1 MSGSGGR
8 LNILK
13 NLSSK
18 LDKLFLGDM
27 IESNNSK
34 SKSNLKSKSISN
46 SNHNYDYKSQYD
58 YDYYD
63 SPEDKYSKYIYPEG
77 YDNQIIQNDT
87 FIKDSGYVDKDYEDY
102 NNYNNYS
109 NSNNSNNP
117 NYNPNYNPNNSNYN
131 SNYNSNTYD
140 YANYDGY
147 DLYNE
152 YDEYNSNRRKDESN
166 GISDLFN
173 LNNLKNKLLNFKDPS
188 KKNFGII
195 AFCLIFLILGGS
207 LFYFGFYQ
215 PFQNEL
221 NTEKTAKLNEL
232 NTLYKGP
239 LAISEHVFYF
249 ENMIEDSND
258 IDEVKSIDILRTA
271 TDDWRKY
278 HVIKINAFEDQYGRI
293 MMSFDNESKKVIMP
307 ENDAKLFVRE
317 NDAKILSNIAFE
329 KVDTVIIPV
338 SITRLQATGGLI
350 SVGSIV
356 DIYTLNLAVN
366 SASSDESNLN
376 ESESSDKSMDVNEEP
391 DVSGATVLAILRS
404 KDSGVVDSSI
414 NRATNLIKGNKTYPT
429 ENSKSFSTDVEELLK
444 SSVFN
449 AYDNNALDSYLN
461 SYGVKL
467 SDYERLSNIGEL
479 DTEYLVLLEVPR
491 SDVSFVIN
499 NMENLIL
506 TIPTEYAPNWA
517 IDELSETY
525 YKELN
530 FDENYF

>member
-27 IESNNSK
+27 IESNSSNSK
-34 SKSNLKSKSISN
+34 SNSKSSSKSN
-46 SNHNYDYKSQYD
+46 SNHNYNYKSQYAHED
-58 YDYYD
+58 YDF
-63 SPEDKYSKYIYPEG
+63 PEDKYSKYIYPEG

-87 FIKDSGYVDKDYEDY
+87 FINDSGYVDMNYKSYEDY
-102 NNYNNYS
+102 G
-109 NSNNSNNP
+109 NSNNYRNSNNF
-117 NYNPNYNPNNSNYN
+117 N
-131 SNYNSNTYD
+131 NSNTYD
-140 YANYDGY
+140 YVNYEGY

-152 YDEYNSNRRKDESN
+152 YDEYNSNRRKDESK
-166 GISDLFN
+166 GISVLFN

-239 LAISEHVFYF
+239 LEINEHVFYF

-258 IDEVKSIDILRTA
+258 IDEVKSINILRTA
-271 TDDWRKY
+271 TEDWRKY
-278 HVIKINAFEDQYGRI
+278 HVLKINAFEDQYGRI

-307 ENDAKLFVRE
+307 EKDAKVFVRE

-356 DIYTLNLAVN
+356 DIYTLDSAVN
-366 SASSDESNLN
+366 SPSNSDDSNLN
-376 ESESSDKSMDVNEEP
+376 ESESSESSDKTMDVNEEP

-517 IDELSETY
+517 INELSETY
-525 YKELN
+525 YNELN
-530 FDENYF
+530 YDKNYF

>member
-27 IESNNSK
+27 IESNSSNSK
-34 SKSNLKSKSISN
+34 SSSKSSSKSN
-46 SNHNYDYKSQYD
+46 SNHNYNYKSQYAHED
-58 YDYYD
+58 YDF
-63 SPEDKYSKYIYPEG
+63 PEDKYSKYIYPEG

-87 FIKDSGYVDKDYEDY
+87 FINDSGYVDMNYKSYEDY
-102 NNYNNYS
+102 G
-109 NSNNSNNP
+109 NSNNYRNSNNF
-117 NYNPNYNPNNSNYN
+117 N
-131 SNYNSNTYD
+131 NSNTYD
-140 YANYDGY
+140 YVNYEGY

-152 YDEYNSNRRKDESN
+152 YDEYNSNRRKDESK
-166 GISDLFN
+166 GISVLFN

-221 NTEKTAKLNEL
+221 NTEKTVKLNEL

-239 LAISEHVFYF
+239 LEINEHVFYF

-258 IDEVKSIDILRTA
+258 IDEVKSINILRTA
-271 TDDWRKY
+271 TEDWRKY
-278 HVIKINAFEDQYGRI
+278 HVLKINAFEDQYGRI

-307 ENDAKLFVRE
+307 EKDAKVFVRE

-356 DIYTLNLAVN
+356 DIYTLDSAVN
-366 SASSDESNLN
+366 SPSNSDDSNLN
-376 ESESSDKSMDVNEEP
+376 ESESSESSDKTMDVNEEP

-517 IDELSETY
+517 INELSETY

-530 FDENYF
+530 YDKNYF

>member
-27 IESNNSK
+27 IESNSSNSK
-34 SKSNLKSKSISN
+34 SNSKSNLKSNYKSN
-46 SNHNYDYKSQYD
+46 SNHNYDYNSQYN
-58 YDYYD
+58 YEYYD

-87 FIKDSGYVDKDYEDY
+87 FIEDSRYIDRNYNDY
-102 NNYNNYS
+102 NNYNNYGDY
-109 NSNNSNNP
+109 NNYNNYNTYNNS
-117 NYNPNYNPNNSNYN
+117 
-131 SNYNSNTYD
+131 D
-140 YANYDGY
+140 YVNYDGF
-147 DLYNE
+147 DSYNE
-152 YDEYNSNRRKDESN
+152 YDEYNANRRNDESK
-166 GISDLFN
+166 GISELFN

-258 IDEVKSIDILRTA
+258 IEEVKSINILRTA

-307 ENDAKLFVRE
+307 EKDAKLFVRE

-356 DIYTLNLAVN
+356 DIYTLNSAVN
-366 SASSDESNLN
+366 SASNSDDSNLN
-376 ESESSDKSMDVNEEP
+376 ESAESLESSDKTMDVNEEP

-404 KDSGVVDSSI
+404 KDSGVVDSSLSS
-414 NRATNLIKGNKTYPT
+414 ATNLIKGNKTYPT

-517 IDELSETY
+517 INELSETY

-530 FDENYF
+530 YNENYF